1 MKRLLIALA
10 LVASGCLSAPEY
22 EAKPTPEALTQVM
35 QRLAE
40 GAPPAR
46 PLSVTLI
53 VAEIPPEEAALGLAW
68 DTGDDHWNIVIEAN
82 ICELSQALILVHE
95 WAHVLAGDAGTCAEG
110 TDHGPLFGVC
120 WAAAWRAYTGGD

>member
-1 MKRLLIALA
+1 VKLLSTITLA
-10 LVASGCLSAPEY
+10 LVAACAAPEY
-22 EAKPTPEALTQVM
+22 VAQPTPEPLTEVM

-46 PLSVTLI
+46 ALTVSLT
-53 VAEIPPEEAALGLAW
+53 VAEIPPEENALGLAW
-68 DTGDDHWNIVIEAN
+68 DEGDDNWQIVIEARM
-82 ICELSQALILVHE
+82 CELSQALVLVHE
-95 WAHVLAGDAGTCAEG
+95 WAHVLAGDAGTCSEG